1 MTKKEIMNRYAEV
14 LNEKKVE
21 FEADKVEKSKKIS
34 KKEAEFYGECFLD
47 LIKDT
52 LASGEDV
59 KLVGYFNLEIL
70 GKEQRVGRN
79 PQTGEEIAIPAHNV
93 IKAKVGK
100 IILDAIA
107 DLEVKP
113 VKEKKKKG
121 EDE

>member
-1 MTKKEIMNRYAEV
+1 MTKKELLVKFAEV

-59 KLVGYFNLEIL
+59 KLVNFGDWKIK
-70 GKEQRVGRN
+70 GRKGRKGRN
-79 PQTGEEIAIPAHNV
+79 PQTGEDIQIEAKNV
-93 IKAKVGK
+93 IVFKVGK
-100 IILDAIA
+100 GLNDAIA
-107 DLEVKP
+107 GLEVK
-113 VKEKKKKG
+113 VE
-121 EDE
+121 EDEE

>member
-1 MTKKEIMNRYAEV
+1 MTKKELLVKFQEV

-59 KLVGYFNLEIL
+59 RLVNFGDWKIK
-70 GKEQRVGRN
+70 GRKSRVGNN
-79 PQTGEEIAIPAHNV
+79 PKTNEKVSIPAKNAIV
-93 IKAKVGK
+93 FKVGK
-100 IILDAIA
+100 GLKDAIA
-107 DLEVKP
+107 GLEVR
-113 VKEKKKKG
+113 VE
-121 EDE
+121 EDEE